1 MSDAT
6 PTTPASTTVILKA
19 IADLNRQML
28 ANGEQFRERGP
39 TPLATLEFEQHVAG
53 FLRECGRVTCEAVF
67 NDLEPDGGASTP
79 KQIRHADETY
89 RRRGKSRKA
98 IATSF
103 GSIELRRCLYE
114 CLEPGE
120 DCIFPLEMDLGL
132 EAQLATP
139 ALAERVGR
147 LVADH
152 EQAQVLRLLAEENNV
167 KWSVDS
173 LRKCSASLHEGLAGF
188 REPAQV
194 AKLLEALRAAEESK
208 GQHRPT
214 LSCGRD
220 GVMVPI
226 RQSQTGDREAS
237 TATVSVLDRAG
248 KRVTTVYLGRMPEA
262 GQTTLTAE
270 LTALLRAVLVAWHAA
285 GQRLPRL
292 SYVTDGGGH
301 QRTYYRDVLLKMA
314 NPWQPGTCLQWQWV
328 VDFYHACQH
337 LWDVAAALFGSGKKA
352 NRWYR
357 KMRHRLRHQRG
368 GIANV
373 LRSASQHR
381 NRRQL
386 GATRNEAFW
395 KAYRY
400 LRRHAAWMKYAK
412 WRAAGLP
419 IGSGVT
425 EAACKTVFAQRLKR
439 SGMKWTN
446 EGGAVVI
453 GLRVLALSGIW
464 PTVFRERLQKST
476 RPKKGSSRSDQP
488 KLVDLA
494 A

>member
-1 MSDAT
+1 M
-6 PTTPASTTVILKA
+6 IRL
-19 IADLNRQML
+19 
-28 ANGEQFRERGP
+28 
-39 TPLATLEFEQHVAG
+39 
-53 FLRECGRVTCEAVF
+53 
-67 NDLEPDGGASTP
+67 
-79 KQIRHADETY
+79 RHAGETY
-89 RRRGKSRKA
+89 RRRDKSPNV

-103 GSIELRRCLYE
+103 GSITLDRYLYE

-120 DCIFPLEMDLGL
+120 PCLFPLEMALGL

-152 EQAQVLRLLAEENNV
+152 EQAQVLRLLKEENNV
-167 KWSVDS
+167 SWSVDS
-173 LRKCSASLHEGLAGF
+173 LRKCSASLHEGLASF

-194 AKLLEALRAAEESK
+194 AKLLEALKTAEKSK
-208 GQHRPT
+208 GVHRPT

-226 RQSQTGDREAS
+226 RKSTTGYREAA

-248 KRVTTVYLGRMPEA
+248 KRVTTMYLGQMPEA
-262 GQTTLTAE
+262 GQPTLTAE
-270 LTALLRAVLVAWHAA
+270 LTALLTAVLVAWHAA

-292 SYVTDGGGH
+292 SYVTDGGQH
-301 QRTYYRDVLLKMA
+301 PRAYYREVLQKMA

-328 VDFYHACQH
+328 IDFYHACQYV
-337 LWDVAAALFGSGKKA
+337 WDLAEALFGSGTKA

-368 GIANV
+368 GITNL
-373 LRSASQHR
+373 LRSASQHH

-400 LRRHAAWMKYAK
+400 LRRHAGWMKYAQ

-425 EAACKTVFAQRLKR
+425 EAACKTVFTQRLKR
-439 SGMKWTN
+439 SGMKWTK

-453 GLRVLALSGIW
+453 GLRVLVLSRIW
-464 PTVFRERLQKST
+464 STVFRQRLQKSA
-476 RPKKGSSRSDQP
+476 RPKTGSSQSAQRS
-488 KLVDLA
+488 LVDPA